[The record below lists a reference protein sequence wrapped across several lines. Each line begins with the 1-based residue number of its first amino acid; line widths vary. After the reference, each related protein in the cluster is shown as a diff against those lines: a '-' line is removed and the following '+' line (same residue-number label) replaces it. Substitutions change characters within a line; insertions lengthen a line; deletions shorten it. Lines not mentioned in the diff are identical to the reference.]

1 MKPSGNSDSEVRV
14 GDRIFFSFFIPYPTA
29 NDFLCF
35 DSEKKLVGKILKA
48 VRLLYKL
55 PPPPPSRPPLP
66 SSIFPD
72 QKEI

>member
-29 NDFLCF
+29 NDILCF

-55 PPPPPSRPPLP
+55 PPPSRPPLP